1 MEIEEGTLKLAKKIS
16 LYLFLSILAI
26 VFFVPFFIILT
37 TSFKTLQET
46 SMSGFTILPSSFQY
60 ENFVKAFQGGN
71 WLRYYFNSFIVTFI
85 TVVGSLIINSLAGY
99 VLARLN
105 IKGSNFMLMFFLLG
119 IMMPFQTYIIPQFI
133 ILKHIPFASG
143 NSILGQGG
151 MGWINT
157 YMGLIIPFLTGSFGI
172 FLCRQFYMTFPKAL
186 DEAAKIDGC
195 NPLTTYLRIYLPL
208 STPILAT
215 LLILKSVSVWNNFF
229 YPLIITN
236 TQDMYT
242 VQLGLQRFMGY
253 SQIEWPV
260 LMAATLISILPVVLV
275 FLFAQ
280 KYYIQG
286 MANSG
291 VKG

>member
-16 LYLFLSILAI
+16 LYMFLSILAI
-26 VFFVPFFIILT
+26 VFFMPFFIILT

-60 ENFVKAFQGGN
+60 ENFLKAFQGGN

-133 ILKHIPFASG
+133 ILKNIPFASG
-143 NSILGQGG
+143 NNILGQGG

-286 MANSG
+286 MANTG

>member
-1 MEIEEGTLKLAKKIS
+1 MAKKIS

-26 VFFVPFFIILT
+26 VFFMPFFIILT
-37 TSFKTLQET
+37 TSFKTLKET
-46 SMSGFTILPSSFQY
+46 TMSGFTILPSGFQY
-60 ENFVKAFQGGN
+60 ENFIKAFQGGN

-85 TVVGSLIINSLAGY
+85 TVLGSLIINSLAGY

-105 IKGSNFMLMFFLLG
+105 IKGRNIMLMFFLLG

-143 NSILGQGG
+143 NNILGQGG

-195 NPLTTYLRIYLPL
+195 NPLTTYLKIYLPL

-236 TQDMYT
+236 TKDMYT

-260 LMAATLISILPVVLV
+260 LMAATLISILPVVMV

-286 MANSG
+286 MANTG
-291 VKG
+291 IKG